1 MSVGVALGARA
12 GAGGVWG
19 LRSARVVGADGDVG
33 PATVLIEGGR
43 IREVVHGAGAGDVP
57 AGVPVDDVGAR
68 VIAPGLVDC
77 HVHVNEPGRTD
88 WEGFATATRAAA
100 AGGVTTLVDMPLNCL
115 PVTTTRAA
123 LEEKL
128 RAAAGQLHVDVGFWG
143 GVIPGNAGELAGLA
157 AAGALGCK
165 AFLVHSGIDEFPN
178 ATESDLRAAMPAL
191 REAGLPLL
199 AHAELDLG
207 APRTERQAAADPRS
221 YARYLSSRPAAW
233 EDAAIALLI
242 RLARETGC
250 AVHVVHL
257 SSAAS
262 LAQLERAKDEGL
274 PVSAETCP
282 HYLCLEAEAIPDG
295 ATYFKCAPPI
305 REHANREALW
315 RGLQRGVID
324 LVVSDHSPCAPALKL
339 PERGEFEAAW
349 GGIAS
354 LQLGLP
360 AVWTEARRR
369 GHGLAELAS
378 WMSARPAALAGLGRR
393 KGRIA
398 PGYDADLVVWDPEAE
413 LSVEADQLF
422 FRHKVSPYLGR
433 RLFGRVEATLLRG
446 QLVYDGVGHP
456 AGPVGAPLLGRD
468 TPA

>member
-1 MSVGVALGARA
+1 VSLGARD
-12 GAGGVWG
+12 GVWG
-19 LRSARVVGADGDVG
+19 LRSTRVVGPDGDVG

-43 IREVVHGAGAGDVP
+43 IRDLVEGAAP
-57 AGVPVDDVGAR
+57 AGVPIDDRGAR
-68 VIAPGLVDC
+68 VIGPGLVDC

-115 PVTTTRAA
+115 PVTTTRSA

-128 RAAAGQLHVDVGFWG
+128 RATAGQLHVDVGFWG
-143 GVIPGNAGELAGLA
+143 GVIPGNTGELAGLA

-178 ATESDLRAAMPAL
+178 ATERDLRAAMPAL
-191 REAGLPLL
+191 RDAGLPLL

-207 APRTERQAAADPRS
+207 APDDGNADPRS
-221 YARYLSSRPAAW
+221 YARYLRSRPAAW

-242 RLARETGC
+242 RLSRDTGC

-282 HYLCLEAEAIPDG
+282 HYLCLEAESIPDG
-295 ATYFKCAPPI
+295 ATHFKCAPPI
-305 REHANREALW
+305 REHDNREALW
-315 RGLQRGVID
+315 KGLARGVID
-324 LVVSDHSPCAPALKL
+324 LVVTDHSPCTPALKV
-339 PERGEFEAAW
+339 PERGAFEAAW

-369 GHGLAELAS
+369 GHGLAELAA
-378 WMSARPAALAGLGRR
+378 WMSARPTALAGLGRR
-393 KGRIA
+393 KGRLA
-398 PGYDADLVVWDPEAE
+398 PGFDADLVVWDPDAEITVEAE
-413 LSVEADQLF
+413 RLF
-422 FRHKVSPYLGR
+422 FRHKVSPYVGR
-433 RLFGRVEATLLRG
+433 RLFGRVDATLLRG

-456 AGPVGAPLLGRD
+456 AGPVGAPVLGRD
-468 TPA
+468 TIA